1 MVLPAV
7 KPENH
12 VYTAM
17 IGDKQMTVETGRL
30 ARLAGGAVTVRLGET
45 MAMAT
50 ATMAGQ
56 VRTGIDFFPLSVEYE
71 ERLYAAGRIPGSFFR
86 REGRP
91 AEAGILICRL
101 VDRPLRPL
109 FPDDL
114 RNDVQ
119 IIITALSHDQIND
132 IDVLA
137 VNAASA
143 ALIISDVPFTTPVGA
158 VRVGLVGGEF
168 VLNPTIPEMQYS
180 DLDLRIAGTKEAI
193 VMVECGANE
202 VDEETMVKALRL
214 GHESIQEFIAL
225 QERMRAELGKA
236 KADYPKFG
244 TNKVFNQ
251 QVRDAVGNRIQ
262 NVIDT
267 TVDKTERTSFLD
279 TIEGEVMAQMQAIG
293 DVVADELHA
302 VIKDVTSEAVRER
315 ILRGGVRP
323 DGRSPKQ
330 IRAIWCEAGDHL
342 SPRAHGAGLFT
353 RGETQV
359 LSIVTLGSKD
369 DAQKLDGLF
378 PAEEKRYMHNYNFP
392 PYSTG
397 EAKVLRGSSRRE
409 VGHGALAER
418 ALVPV
423 IPDEDAF
430 PYTLRV
436 VSEVLSSNGST
447 SMASVCG
454 STLALMDAG
463 VPIKAPVAGI
473 AMGLITDSK
482 GGYAILS
489 DIQGLEDHIGDMD
502 FKVAGTT
509 KGITALQMDIK
520 ISGLTAEILEQAL
533 AQAREGRL
541 AILAKILEVLPEPRT
556 SIKPHAPRMLV
567 VQVDPERL
575 GMVIGPGGKMVRSI
589 QEQTGARID
598 IEDDGRVFISSADG
612 PSADRARELV
622 EALATPVKVGNI
634 YTGKV
639 VRITDFGAF
648 VEIAPKTDGMVHVSQ
663 LSDHP
668 VQSVMDEISMGQEIS
683 VMVTAIDDG
692 GKIRLSRKAVLEGMT
707 LEEAI
712 ESDSR
717 GGGRRSSGGDRG
729 GSRGGSDRGGSRGGD
744 RGPRRDGGFSRGGGG
759 DRGPRRD

>member
-1 MVLPAV
+1 MSSNDVTMVLPAQ
-7 KPENH
+7 KPVNH

-17 IGDKQMTVETGRL
+17 IGDKQVTVETGRL
-30 ARLAGGAVTVRLGET
+30 ARLAGGAVTVRIGET
-45 MAMAT
+45 IALAT
-50 ATMAGQ
+50 ATMATQ
-56 VRTGIDFFPLSVEYE
+56 VRNGIDFFPLSVEYE

-109 FPDDL
+109 FPEDL

-119 IIITALSHDQIND
+119 IIITAISHDQIND
-132 IDVLA
+132 IDVMA
-137 VNAASA
+137 INAASA
-143 ALIISDVPFTTPVGA
+143 ALMISDVPFTTPVGA
-158 VRVGLVGGEF
+158 VRVGLVNGEF
-168 VLNPTIPEMQYS
+168 ILNPTIPEMEYS
-180 DLDLRIAGTKEAI
+180 DLDLRIAGTKDAI

-202 VDEETMVKALRL
+202 VDEATMVNALRL
-214 GHESIQEFIAL
+214 GHESIQEYIAL
-225 QERMRAELGKA
+225 QETMRAEVGKA
-236 KADYPKFG
+236 KSDYKKFG
-244 TNKVFNQ
+244 TNKEFNQ
-251 QVRDAVGNRIQ
+251 QVRDRVGSRIH

-267 TVDKTERTSFLD
+267 TLDKTERSGFLD
-279 TIEGEVMAQMQAIG
+279 TIEGEVMAQMVAIG
-293 DVVADELHA
+293 DVVADELHQ

-315 ILRGGVRP
+315 ILRDGIRP
-323 DGRSPKQ
+323 DGRTPHQ
-330 IRAIWCEAGDHL
+330 IRAIWCEVGDHL

-359 LSIVTLGSKD
+359 LSIVTLGSKE
-369 DAQKLDGLF
+369 DAQKLDGLH
-378 PAEEKRYMHNYNFP
+378 PTDEKRYMHNYNFP

-423 IPDEDAF
+423 IPDEDSF

-447 SMASVCG
+447 SMGSVCG

-473 AMGLITDSK
+473 AMGLITDGK

-502 FKVAGTT
+502 FKVAGTS

-520 ISGLTAEILEQAL
+520 IAGITAEILEKALTQA
-533 AQAREGRL
+533 QEGRM
-541 AILAKILEVLPEPRT
+541 AIMAKLLEVLPEPRNK
-556 SIKPHAPRMLV
+556 IKGHAPRMLV
-567 VQVDPERL
+567 VMVDPEKL
-575 GMVIGPGGKMVRSI
+575 GMIIGPGGKTIRSI

-612 PSADRARELV
+612 PSAEKAREMV
-622 EALATPVKVGNI
+622 ESYSTPIKVGNI

-648 VEIAPKTDGMVHVSQ
+648 VELAPKTDGMVHVSQ

-668 VQSVMDEISMGQEIS
+668 VQQVTDEIELGQEIS

-717 GGGRRSSGGDRG
+717 GGPRRSGGG
-729 GSRGGSDRGGSRGGD
+729 GGSRGGD
-744 RGPRRDGGFSRGGGG
+744 RGPRRDGGGGGG
-759 DRGPRRD
+759 GGNYRDRGPRRD

>member
-1 MVLPAV
+1 MVLPAE
-7 KPENH
+7 KPVNH
-12 VYTAM
+12 VYTAK
-17 IGDKQMTVETGRL
+17 IGDKEITVETGRL
-30 ARLAGGAVTVRLGET
+30 ARFAGGAVTVRLGDT
-45 MAMAT
+45 MALAT
-50 ATMAGQ
+50 ATMAAQ

-109 FPDDL
+109 FPEDL

-119 IIITALSHDQIND
+119 VIITALSHDQIND
-132 IDVLA
+132 IDVMA

-158 VRVGLVGGEF
+158 VRVGLIGGEF
-168 VLNPTIPEMQYS
+168 VLNPTIPEMEYS
-180 DLDLRIAGTKEAI
+180 DLDLRIAGTKDAI
-193 VMVECGANE
+193 VMVECGAKE

-214 GHESIQEFIAL
+214 GHESIQEFVAL
-225 QERMRAELGKA
+225 QERMRAEIGKA

-244 TNKVFNQ
+244 TNKEFNQ
-251 QVRDAVGNRIQ
+251 QVRDAVGNRIH

-267 TVDKTERTSFLD
+267 TVDKTERSSFLD

-293 DVVADELHA
+293 DVVADELHE
-302 VIKDVTSEAVRER
+302 VIKDVTSEAVRAR
-315 ILRGGVRP
+315 ILRDGVRP
-323 DGRSPKQ
+323 DGRTPKQ
-330 IRAIWCEAGDHL
+330 IRPIWCEVGDHL

-369 DAQKLDGLF
+369 DAQKLDGLY
-378 PAEEKRYMHNYNFP
+378 PLEEKRYMHNYNFP

-418 ALVPV
+418 ALIPV
-423 IPDEDAF
+423 IPDEDSF

-447 SMASVCG
+447 SQASVCG

-473 AMGLITDSK
+473 AMGLITDGK
-482 GGYAILS
+482 GAYTILS

-509 KGITALQMDIK
+509 TGITALQMDIK
-520 ISGLTAEILEQAL
+520 IKGLTTEILDKAL
-533 AQAREGRL
+533 AQAHEGRM
-541 AILAKILEVLPEPRT
+541 AILQKMLEVLPEPRT
-556 SIKPHAPRMLV
+556 TIKPHAPRMLV
-567 VQVDPERL
+567 VQVDPEKL
-575 GMVIGPGGKMVRSI
+575 GAVIGPGGKMVRSI

-612 PSADRARELV
+612 PSAERARELV
-622 EALATPVKVGNI
+622 ESLATPVKVGNI

-648 VEIAPKTDGMVHVSQ
+648 VELAPKTDGMVHVSQ
-663 LSDHP
+663 LADHP
-668 VQSVMDEISMGQEIS
+668 VQSVSDEISLGQEIS
-683 VMVTAIDDG
+683 VMVTAIDDS

-712 ESDSR
+712 ESDGR
-717 GGGRRSSGGDRG
+717 TGGRRSGG
-729 GSRGGSDRGGSRGGD
+729 GGD
-744 RGPRRDGGFSRGGGG
+744 RGPRRDGGDRGGS
-759 DRGPRRD
+759 RGPRRDGGDRGGSRGPRRD

>member
-1 MVLPAV
+1 MSTKDVTMVLPAD
-7 KPENH
+7 KPVNH
-12 VYTAM
+12 IYTAM
-17 IGDKQMTVETGRL
+17 VGDKQITVETGRL
-30 ARLAGGAVTVRLGET
+30 ARFAGGAVTVRLGDT
-45 MAMAT
+45 MVLAT
-50 ATMAGQ
+50 STMSGN

-137 VNAASA
+137 INAASA
-143 ALIISDVPFTTPVGA
+143 ALIISDVPFTNPIGA
-158 VRVGLVGGEF
+158 VRVGLISGEF
-168 VLNPTIPEMQYS
+168 VLNPTIPEMEYS
-180 DLDLRIAGTKEAI
+180 DLDLRIAGTKDAI
-193 VMVECGANE
+193 VMVECGAKE
-202 VDEETMVKALRL
+202 VDEATMVKALRL

-225 QERMRAELGKA
+225 QEKMRAEIGKA
-236 KADYPKFG
+236 KLDYPKFG
-244 TNKVFNQ
+244 ANKVFNDK
-251 QVRDAVGNRIQ
+251 VRLAIGNRIQ

-267 TVDKTERTSFLD
+267 TEDKTERSSFLD
-279 TIEGEVMAQMQAIG
+279 TIEGEVMAQMTAIG
-293 DVVADELHA
+293 DVVADELHN
-302 VIKDVTSEAVRER
+302 VVKDMTSEAVRER
-315 ILRGGVRP
+315 ILRDGIRP
-323 DGRSPKQ
+323 DGRTLKQ
-330 IRAIWCEAGDHL
+330 IRAIWGEVGDHL

-378 PAEEKRYMHNYNFP
+378 PLETKRYMHNYNFP

-418 ALVPV
+418 ALLPV
-423 IPDEDAF
+423 IPDEDSF

-447 SMASVCG
+447 SMASTCG

-473 AMGLITDSK
+473 AMGLISDGK
-482 GGYAILS
+482 GGFAILS

-502 FKVAGTT
+502 FKVAGTSA
-509 KGITALQMDIK
+509 GITALQMDMK
-520 ISGLTAEILEQAL
+520 ITGLSIDVLAAAI
-533 AQAREGRL
+533 AQAHDGRA
-541 AILAKILEVLPEPRT
+541 AILAKMMEILPEPR
-556 SIKPHAPRMLV
+556 SVIKPHAPRMLV
-567 VQVDPERL
+567 VQVEVEKL
-575 GMVIGPGGKMVRSI
+575 GMVIGPGGKTVRSI

-598 IEDDGRVFISSADG
+598 IEDDGRIFISSSDG
-612 PSADRARELV
+612 PSAERARDMI
-622 EALATPVKVGNI
+622 EAMSTPVKLGNI

-639 VRITDFGAF
+639 VRIADFGAF

-663 LSDHP
+663 LADHP
-668 VQSVMDEISMGQEIS
+668 VQSVYDEVSMGQEIS

-712 ESDSR
+712 ESDNR
-717 GGGRRSSGGDRG
+717 GGPRRSS
-729 GSRGGSDRGGSRGGD
+729 GGD
-744 RGPRRDGGFSRGGGG
+744 RGPRRDGG
-759 DRGPRRD
+759 DRGPRREFRRD

>member
-1 MVLPAV
+1 MSTNEVTMVLPAE

-17 IGDKQMTVETGRL
+17 IGDKQITVETGRL
-30 ARLAGGAVTVRLGET
+30 ARFAGGAVTIRLGDT
-45 MAMAT
+45 MALAT
-50 ATMAGQ
+50 ATMSST

-109 FPDDL
+109 FADDL

-143 ALIISDVPFTTPVGA
+143 ALMISDVPFTTPVGA
-158 VRVGLVGGEF
+158 VRVGLIGGEF

-193 VMVECGANE
+193 VMVECGSNE

-214 GHESIQEFIAL
+214 GHESIQEFVAL
-225 QERMRAELGKA
+225 QERMRAEVGKA
-236 KADYPKFG
+236 KLDYQKFG
-244 TNKVFNQ
+244 TNKEFNQ
-251 QVRDAVGNRIQ
+251 QVRDAVGNRIS

-267 TVDKTERTSFLD
+267 TVDKTERSAFLD
-279 TIEGEVMAQMQAIG
+279 TIEGEVMAQMQGIG
-293 DVVADELHA
+293 DVVADDLHE
-302 VIKDVTSEAVRER
+302 VIKDVTSEAVRAR
-315 ILRGGVRP
+315 ILRDGVRP
-323 DGRSPKQ
+323 DGRTPKQ
-330 IRAIWCEAGDHL
+330 IRQIWCEVGDHL

-378 PAEEKRYMHNYNFP
+378 PLEAKRYMHNYNFP

-418 ALVPV
+418 ALIPV
-423 IPDEDAF
+423 IPDEDSF

-447 SMASVCG
+447 SQASVCG

-473 AMGLITDSK
+473 AMGLITDGK
-482 GGYAILS
+482 GAYTILS

-502 FKVAGTT
+502 FKVAGTA

-520 ISGLTAEILEQAL
+520 VKGLTTEILDNAL
-533 AQAREGRL
+533 AQAHEGRM
-541 AILAKILEVLPEPRT
+541 AILQKMLEVLPEPRAT
-556 SIKPHAPRMLV
+556 IKPHAPRMLV
-567 VQVDPERL
+567 VQVDPEKL
-575 GMVIGPGGKMVRSI
+575 GAVIGPGGKMVRSI

-612 PSADRARELV
+612 PSAERARELV
-622 EALATPVKVGNI
+622 ESLATPVKVGNI

-648 VEIAPKTDGMVHVSQ
+648 VELAPKTDGMVHVSQ
-663 LSDHP
+663 LADHP
-668 VQSVMDEISMGQEIS
+668 VQSVSDEVSLGQEIS
-683 VMVTAIDDG
+683 VMVTAIDDS

-712 ESDSR
+712 ESDGR
-717 GGGRRSSGGDRG
+717 TGIRRSG
-729 GSRGGSDRGGSRGGD
+729 GGD
-744 RGPRRDGGFSRGGGG
+744 RGPRRDGGDRGGSRGPHRDGG
-759 DRGPRRD
+759 DRGGSRGPRRD